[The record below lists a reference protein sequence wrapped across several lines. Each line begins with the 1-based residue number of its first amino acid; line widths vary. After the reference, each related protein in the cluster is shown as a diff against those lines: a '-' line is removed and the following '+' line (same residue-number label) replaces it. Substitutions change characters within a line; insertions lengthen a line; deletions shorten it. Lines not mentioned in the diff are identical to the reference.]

1 MGEKFTVYDPAEDLV
16 SDEGIAYFV
25 AESLK
30 TEDAEYIA
38 HALGIAARAKGLDH
52 VVEETGLSMEELQRA
67 FSMDGSLT
75 LKTTL
80 VVMKALGVRISAEDC

>member
-1 MGEKFTVYDPAEDLV
+1 
-16 SDEGIAYFV
+16 
-25 AESLK
+25 
-30 TEDAEYIA
+30 
-38 HALGIAARAKGLDH
+38 
-52 VVEETGLSMEELQRA
+52 MEELQRA